1 MIQQV
6 DALLKD
12 INTKPNWSAKELAP
26 KLQSLSH
33 QLENQLQADGKVVNF
48 TGASKKSKVKVIRK
62 YDLLYLAIV
71 GVPHYFLIH
80 KIDRDT
86 VFGIIFTSTNKP
98 EHCIHEVLEDR
109 ILEGSF
115 ATCTYFTVSLA
126 EAMDSFIRVY
136 ESKKEADDIF
146 VKVKAHYKTVFN
158 FK

>member
-1 MIQQV
+1 MIQQIDV
-6 DALLKD
+6 LIKD

-33 QLENQLQADGKVVNF
+33 QLENQLQTEGKVVNF

-98 EHCIHEVLEDR
+98 EHCIHEVMEDR

-115 ATCTYFTVSLA
+115 ATCTYFTVSLS

>member
-1 MIQQV
+1 MIQQIDV
-6 DALLKD
+6 LIKD

-26 KLQSLSH
+26 KLQSLSN
-33 QLENQLQADGKVVNF
+33 QLENQLQTEGKVVNF

-98 EHCIHEVLEDR
+98 EHCIHEVMEDR

>member
-1 MIQQV
+1 MIQQIDV
-6 DALLKD
+6 LIKD

-33 QLENQLQADGKVVNF
+33 QLENQLQTEGKVVNF

>member
-1 MIQQV
+1 MIQQI
-6 DALLKD
+6 DALIKD

>member
-1 MIQQV
+1 MIQQIDV
-6 DALLKD
+6 LIKD

-33 QLENQLQADGKVVNF
+33 HLENQLQTEGKVVNF

-98 EHCIHEVLEDR
+98 EHCIHEVMEDR

>member
-1 MIQQV
+1 MIQQIES
-6 DALLKD
+6 LIKE
-12 INTKPNWSAKELAP
+12 INTKPQWGSKELTP
-26 KLQSLSH
+26 KLQSVSD
-33 QLENQLQADGKVVNF
+33 QLEKQLEASGKVVAFKGTN
-48 TGASKKSKVKVIRK
+48 KKSKVSVLKK

-80 KIDRDT
+80 KIDKDT

-98 EHCIHEVLEDR
+98 EHCIHEVAEDR

-146 VKVKAHYKTVFN
+146 VKVKAHYKLIFN

>member
-115 ATCTYFTVSLA
+115 ATCTYFTVS
-126 EAMDSFIRVY
+126 
-136 ESKKEADDIF
+136 
-146 VKVKAHYKTVFN
+146 
-158 FK
+158 

>member
-6 DALLKD
+6 DALIKD

-33 QLENQLQADGKVVNF
+33 QLENQLQTEGKVVNF

>member
-1 MIQQV
+1 MIQQIDV
-6 DALLKD
+6 LIKD

>member
-1 MIQQV
+1 MIQHIDV
-6 DALLKD
+6 LIKD

-33 QLENQLQADGKVVNF
+33 QLENQLQTEGKVVNF

>member
-1 MIQQV
+1 MIQQIDV
-6 DALLKD
+6 LIKD

-33 QLENQLQADGKVVNF
+33 QLENQLQTEGKVVNF

-98 EHCIHEVLEDR
+98 EHCIHEVMEDR

>member
-1 MIQQV
+1 MIQHIDV
-6 DALLKD
+6 LIKD

-33 QLENQLQADGKVVNF
+33 QLENQLQTEGKVVNF

-98 EHCIHEVLEDR
+98 EHCIHEVMEDR

>member
-6 DALLKD
+6 DALIKD